1 MPDMLIA
8 SVSKKKYILESL
20 FNYIIA
26 CSITILPKTPNA
38 KNSMKK
44 VVADFSTTNNQSLI
58 ILQLA

>member
-26 CSITILPKTPNA
+26 VLQTTPNA

-44 VVADFSTTNNQSLI
+44 VAANFSSTNNQSLI

>member
-20 FNYIIA
+20 LNYIIA
-26 CSITILPKTPNA
+26 VLPKTPNA

-44 VVADFSTTNNQSLI
+44 VAANFSTTNNQSLI